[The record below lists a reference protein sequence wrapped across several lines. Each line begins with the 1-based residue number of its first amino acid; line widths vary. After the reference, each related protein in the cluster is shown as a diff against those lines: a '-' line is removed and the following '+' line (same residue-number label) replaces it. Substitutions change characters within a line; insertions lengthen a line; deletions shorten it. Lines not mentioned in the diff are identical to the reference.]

1 MRYTEIAAPR
11 QTLEGR
17 SWTAADDAKLL
28 QDQINRADNIRGLYP
43 YAQNVHLTNAVKLL
57 ALRPECKSLFDFL
70 TTQLHFLVAN
80 GVKALCFYVN
90 KCDDELQIWAREDIG
105 ESHVYASQPAANF
118 PLNSIKL
125 RAVRE
130 GSLWHVSFRAATH
143 SCQ

>member
-28 QDQINRADNIRGLYP
+28 QDQINRADNVRGLYP

-57 ALRPECKSLFDFL
+57 ALRPECKWLFDFL
-70 TTQLHFLVAN
+70 TTQLHFLAAN

>member
-28 QDQINRADNIRGLYP
+28 QDLINRADNIRGLHP

-70 TTQLHFLVAN
+70 TTQLHFLAEN

-90 KCDDELQIWAREDIG
+90 KCVDELQIWAREDIG
-105 ESHVYASQPAANF
+105 ESHVYASQPAAYF

-130 GSLWHVSFRAATH
+130 GSLWHLSFRAATH